1 MGRCKKCKEIFPPQE
16 LRAGYCEAC
25 YTPELEAEDK
35 RIAEEKSNAKPS
47 FVSRFLSDFISN
59 FVIGILIVLV
69 VAFFKY
75 KDSDDTKRILQYCYQ
90 KNDDSKMCTV
100 YKTLFGWSYKGKR

>member
-1 MGRCKKCKEIFPPQE
+1 MGVCRGCKELFYPQE

-25 YTPELEAEDK
+25 YSPEIEEEDNRK
-35 RIAEEKSNAKPS
+35 AKEKSNENSSFASS
-47 FVSRFLSDFISN
+47 FVGN
-59 FVIGILIVLV
+59 FVIFVLIALAA
-69 VAFFKY
+69 AFFKY

-100 YKTLFGWSYKGKR
+100 YKTLFGWSYKR